1 MRNSFRL
8 FGLIWLGFLALS
20 ALGAEARA
28 VLKTRNVI
36 LVTLDGMRWQEVFGG
51 AEAALIS
58 KEHGSVANTN
68 ALRKTYWRETPEARR
83 AELLPFV
90 WGEIAKRGQL
100 WGNTNKSSVVKVSNG
115 LNFSYPGYNEMLSG
129 IPDPRIDSNA
139 KRPNPNVTV
148 LEWLHQKPAYRG
160 RVAAFGAWDVF
171 PYILNRERSGLHV
184 RSGWE
189 PLVLGKTNPQQ
200 ALLNHLVEDTT
211 PYWAEEIFDS
221 LLFHG
226 ALDYLQTHQP
236 RVLYVAFGETD
247 EWAHE
252 GRYDLYLESARRA
265 DRCIQRLWETAQSL
279 PEYRGKTTLLLAT
292 DHGRGSGLRDWRDH
306 GKKTEGSENIWL
318 AALGPD
324 TPALGERSRTG
335 PLTQSQ
341 IAATVAALLGED
353 FRAAIPQAARP
364 VEALMGR

>member
-1 MRNSFRL
+1 MRL
-8 FGLIWLGFLALS
+8 FGFLGLGFLALV
-20 ALGAEARA
+20 AAGAEVRA
-28 VLKTRNVI
+28 PLKTRNVI

-58 KEHGSVANTN
+58 KEFGNVANTN
-68 ALRKTYWRETPEARR
+68 ALWTAYWRESPEARR
-83 AELLPFV
+83 AALLPFL
-90 WGEIAKRGQL
+90 WGHLARQGQL
-100 WGNTNKSSVVKVSNG
+100 WGNTNKGSVVRVSNG

-148 LEWLHQKPAYRG
+148 LEWLNNMPAYRG

-171 PYILNRERSGLHV
+171 PSILNRERSGVHV
-184 RSGWE
+184 RAGWE
-189 PLVLGKTNPQQ
+189 PLALGKTNPRQ
-200 ALLNHLVEDTT
+200 ALLNRLVEGST
-211 PYWAEEIFDS
+211 PYWDEVIFDS

-226 ALDYLQTHQP
+226 ALDYFQTHKP
-236 RVLYVAFGETD
+236 RLLYVAFGETD

-252 GRYDLYLESARRA
+252 GRYHLYLESARRT
-265 DRCIQRLWETAQSL
+265 DRCLQQLWETAQSL
-279 PEYRGKTTLLLAT
+279 REYRGKTTLLIAT

-306 GKKTEGSENIWL
+306 GKKTAGSEFIWL

-324 TPALGERSRTG
+324 TPALGERSQTG
-335 PLTQSQ
+335 PVTQSQ

-353 FRAAIPQAARP
+353 FRAAIPQAAQP
-364 VEALMGR
+364 LDALLGR